1 MDTIA
6 TQLTTITVTIRTC
19 IVADSLMVAVATAVV
34 EVVTEEVGVVILT
47 DPTATASVEDLVE
60 ATTNSS
66 PTLRTIISKT

>member
-19 IVADSLMVAVATAVV
+19 IVADSLMVAVAAAVV
-34 EVVTEEVGVVILT
+34 EVVTEEVGAVILT

-66 PTLRTIISKT
+66 PMLRTIISKT